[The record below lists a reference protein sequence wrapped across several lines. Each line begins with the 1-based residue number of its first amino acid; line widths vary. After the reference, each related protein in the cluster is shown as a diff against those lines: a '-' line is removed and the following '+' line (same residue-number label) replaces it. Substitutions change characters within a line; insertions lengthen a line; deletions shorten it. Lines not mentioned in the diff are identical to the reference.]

1 MKRYIQIYLHRVIPP
16 NHASCIF
23 RNYSICKA
31 TIKLKEREKT
41 TNVSLK
47 TVLRKS
53 PFSLN

>member
-1 MKRYIQIYLHRVIPP
+1 MKRYIQIYLHRIIPP

-47 TVLRKS
+47 TVPRKS